1 MKYTE
6 LLNDEDIQYICK
18 AISGKNFKKIF
29 ADSPKEF
36 TRIKPGFR
44 PNSMSDEEAVEI
56 AIKNFNKEFVRG
68 FVEVMIKQWL
78 KEIEANFESLQMED
92 YDYEDAVA
100 LTLLDSYFAEN
111 VKLYFK
117 LAQAEKDDAYIL
129 YICNKMVSA
138 AQEQK
143 KDGLSRR
150 REEIDNTELVSKI
163 QDLSVKN
170 EELEKQKVDAENQIN
185 ALDEEKKNINA
196 QLYECQKKLE
206 ELQGEYQQDM
216 LELKDLRERAQ
227 NEIIVD
233 EENFTSDEYDFI
245 SLCEVLPPDYN
256 GIELIERYADLTRDG
271 EFEEFYCDESEP
283 TTFENRDKLYWKEGP
298 CEVGTMGVWMWRA
311 VPNNTNPN
319 KDYIYSRFASELKPI
334 EMISIHQVSDEKNL
348 LDLLKDGLEIEH
360 LPEMGMYS
368 ANVGKGHYSGFLC
381 ASKDFEKNGDKFR
394 LKSTLITLP
403 KYEFG
408 RNEFIKFDNNRR
420 FFKKLSVGM
429 PDALVPVKDT
439 MELIKNI
446 ILGRNSWSVF
456 KEAGKS
462 RGEWKLVKN
471 FLDELDVNSICA
483 EIADTLSCSQVEAKK
498 QLDEFITVA
507 VQYIDG
513 DSIED
518 SIIEAIIVTDDR
530 LMTKCK
536 KILKNDWEEENKKEI
551 AQKQKEID
559 LLNIELAKGKEQL
572 DEICSDKEKYEGE
585 VQNFRKELEAKEQLA
600 EDVEKE
606 VSKRIREAQGN
617 AAAFIAEMAF
627 VNVPSRLE
635 SQMEDKNQINE
646 ITLDASENI
655 GIFTQ
660 IKEDIDEDWNM
671 TLDSI
676 EDELIEAGVMAT
688 FARPMAAYLYSAY
701 LIGSDLLL
709 TGPNAEAI
717 AQAFSCAVTGKLTQK
732 LQYKNAPN
740 LEYYKNQIHKGT
752 IVIIEEP
759 FNAEWVSQI
768 PNFVANTEAFCIGI
782 HPFIED
788 LQIEPRSYF
797 NYMLPVFTDSVV
809 DRAPAKSYM
818 CSLKADN
825 YVEYEYALD
834 KKDNS
839 KALSILHVPAIAKK
853 RLELIV
859 GNMHLMLGDSNTDY
873 DVMFALLPYAYSTM
887 QTQLLNEMIKDSN
900 KKKITISN
908 TMLKYL
914 TEIYGE
920 FDE

>member
-6 LLNDEDIQYICK
+6 LLNDEDVQYICK

-44 PNSMSDEEAVEI
+44 PNSMSDEDAVEI
-56 AIKNFNKEFVRG
+56 AIKNFNKEFVRA
-68 FVEVMIKQWL
+68 FIEVMIKQWL
-78 KEIEANFESLQMED
+78 KEIEANIESLQMEG
-92 YDYEDAVA
+92 YDYENSVA
-100 LTLLDSYFAEN
+100 ITLLDSYFAEN
-111 VKLYFK
+111 IKLYFR

-143 KDGLSRR
+143 KDGLSKSRKK
-150 REEIDNTELVSKI
+150 IDDTELVSKI
-163 QDLSVKN
+163 RDLSVKN

-185 ALDEEKKNINA
+185 ALDEEKKNIIT
-196 QLYECQKKLE
+196 QLNECRKKLE
-206 ELQGEYQQDM
+206 ELQGTYQQDM
-216 LELKDLRERAQ
+216 LELKELRDRAQ
-227 NEIIVD
+227 HEIIVD
-233 EENFTSDEYDFI
+233 DENFSSDEYDFI
-245 SLCEVLPPDYN
+245 SLCEVLSPDYY
-256 GIELIERYADLTRDG
+256 GMQLMERYADLTPYG
-271 EFEEFYCDESEP
+271 EFEEFYCDESAP
-283 TTFENRDKLYWKEGP
+283 TTFENRDKIYLNEGP
-298 CEVGTMGVWMWRA
+298 RAVGTMGIWMWRA

-334 EMISIHQVSDEKNL
+334 EMILIHQVPDEKTL
-348 LDLLKDGLEIEH
+348 LDLLKDGIEIES
-360 LPEMGMYS
+360 LPEVGMYS
-368 ANVGKGHYSGFLC
+368 ARAGKGYYSGFLC
-381 ASKDFEKNGDKFR
+381 SARDFEKNGDKFR
-394 LKSTLITLP
+394 LKPTLITLP

-408 RNEFIKFDNNRR
+408 RNEFIKFDNNRK

-439 MELIKNI
+439 MEIIKNI

-471 FLDELDVNSICA
+471 FLEELEVNSICA
-483 EIADTLSCSQVEAKK
+483 EIANTLNCSKVEAKK
-498 QLDEFITVA
+498 QLDEFISLA
-507 VQYIDG
+507 AQYIEG
-513 DSIED
+513 GSIED
-518 SIIEAIIVTDDR
+518 SIIEAIIATDEN
-530 LMTKCK
+530 LMAKCK
-536 KILKNDWEEENKKEI
+536 NLLKNDWEEENKNEI
-551 AQKQKEID
+551 TKKQKEIE
-559 LLNIELAKGKEQL
+559 LLNNELAGAQEQL
-572 DEICSDKEKYEGE
+572 ELINVDKEKCEYDIER
-585 VQNFRKELEAKEQLA
+585 FKKEMEAKEQLA
-600 EDVEKE
+600 ADVETA
-606 VSKRIREAQGN
+606 VSERIREAQSN

-627 VNVPSRLE
+627 VNVPSSSK
-635 SQMEDKNQINE
+635 SQMEGKNQTNE

-655 GIFTQ
+655 GISTQ

-676 EDELIEAGVMAT
+676 EDELIEAGGMAT
-688 FARPMAAYLYSAY
+688 FARPMATYLYSAY
-701 LIGSDLLL
+701 LTVVDLLL

-717 AQAFSCAVTGKLTQK
+717 AQAFSCAVTGKLAQK
-732 LQYKNAPN
+732 LQYKNASN
-740 LEYYKNQIHKGT
+740 LEYYKNHIPKGS
-752 IVIIEEP
+752 IVIIEDP
-759 FNAEWVSQI
+759 FNTEWISQI

-782 HPFIED
+782 YPFIED

-797 NYMLPVFTDSVV
+797 NYMLPVFTDCVI

-818 CSLKADN
+818 CSVKADD
-825 YVEYEYALD
+825 YVEFEISLD

-839 KALSILHVPAIAKK
+839 KALAMMHVPALTKN
-853 RLELIV
+853 RLQLIV

-887 QTQLLNEMIKDSN
+887 QMQLLHEMIKNSN